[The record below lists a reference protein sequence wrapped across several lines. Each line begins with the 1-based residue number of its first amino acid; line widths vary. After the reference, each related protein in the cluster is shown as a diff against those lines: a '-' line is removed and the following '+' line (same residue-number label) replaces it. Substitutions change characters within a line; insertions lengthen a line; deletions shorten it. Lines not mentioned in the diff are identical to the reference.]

1 MRKSIPDK
9 CVILK
14 FKIVILRIYKGI
26 EELDSFKNSVV
37 TIGTFDGAHKGHQK
51 ILSRLKDIA
60 RETKGESILFTFY
73 PHPRMIVFPENHNL
87 KLLQTID
94 EKIESLASFGLDN
107 LIIYPFTKEFSRLTA
122 FEFVRD
128 ILVEKLKVKT
138 LVIGYDHQFGRNRE
152 GDLEFLKE
160 TAKIFDFDVEE
171 ISAEEVQEV
180 NVSSTKIRQ
189 SLNKGNIKRANEF
202 LGRPFLC
209 TGIVI
214 EGKKLGREL
223 GYPTLNIRINND
235 HKILPKDGVYAVRV
249 FIDDRYFN
257 AMMNIGQN
265 PTVQDSED
273 QEKKLEV
280 HIFDFEKNVYGAEV
294 KVFFEK
300 FIRDEKTFSN
310 LEELKSQLKQDE
322 SRVRTYFNTLDI

>member
-1 MRKSIPDK
+1 MRI
-9 CVILK
+9 
-14 FKIVILRIYKGI
+14 FKGI
-26 EELDSFKNSVV
+26 DELGAFKNSVV

-51 ILSRLKDIA
+51 ILSRLNDRAK
-60 RETKGESILFTFY
+60 ETQGESILFTFY

-94 EKIESLASFGLDN
+94 EKIESLAAFGLDN

-189 SLNKGNIKRANEF
+189 SLNKGNIERANEF

-223 GYPTLNIRINND
+223 GFPTLNIQVNND
-235 HKILPKDGVYAVRV
+235 HKILPKDGVYAVQV
-249 FIDDRYFN
+249 LIDEKNFRG
-257 AMMNIGQN
+257 MMNIGQN
-265 PTVQDSED
+265 PTVKNSGD

-280 HIFDFEKNVYGAEV
+280 HIFDFDKEIYGSEV
-294 KVFFEK
+294 KMFFHK

-310 LEELKSQLKQDE
+310 LEELKSQLIKDE
-322 SRVRTYFNTLDI
+322 KSVRKYFNTVRI

>member
-1 MRKSIPDK
+1 M
-9 CVILK
+9 
-14 FKIVILRIYKGI
+14 RIYKGI
-26 EELDSFKNSVV
+26 DELGAFKNSVV

-51 ILSRLKDIA
+51 ILSRLNDRAK
-60 RETKGESILFTFY
+60 ETQGESILFTFY

-152 GDLEFLKE
+152 GDLAFLKE

-189 SLNKGNIKRANEF
+189 SLNNGNIERANEF

-209 TGIVI
+209 TGIVV
-214 EGKKLGREL
+214 EGKRLGREL
-223 GYPTLNIRINND
+223 GFPTLNIEVNNE
-235 HKILPKDGVYAVRV
+235 HKILPKDGVYAVKV
-249 FIDDRYFN
+249 QIQYQHFKG
-257 AMMNIGQN
+257 MMNIGQN
-265 PTVQDSED
+265 PTVQNNTE

-280 HIFDFEKNVYGAEV
+280 HIFDFDKEVYGAEV
-294 KVFFEK
+294 KVFFQK
-300 FIRDEKTFSN
+300 FVRDEKTFSN
-310 LEELKSQLKQDE
+310 LEELKSQLIQDE
-322 SRVRTYFNTLDI
+322 KSVRTYFNTVRI

>member
-1 MRKSIPDK
+1 
-9 CVILK
+9 V
-14 FKIVILRIYKGI
+14 RIFKGI
-26 EELDSFKNSVV
+26 DELGVFKNSVV

-51 ILSRLKDIA
+51 ILSRLNDRAK
-60 RETKGESILFTFY
+60 ETQGESILFTFY

-189 SLNKGNIKRANEF
+189 SLNNGNIERANEF

-209 TGIVI
+209 TGKVV
-214 EGKKLGREL
+214 EGKRLGREL
-223 GYPTLNIRINND
+223 GFPTLNIEVNNE
-235 HKILPKDGVYAVRV
+235 HKILPKDGVYAVNV
-249 FIDDRYFN
+249 QIKDEHFEG
-257 AMMNIGQN
+257 MMNIGQN
-265 PTVQDSED
+265 PTVQKNTE

-280 HIFDFEKNVYGAEV
+280 NIFDFDKEVYGAEV
-294 KVFFEK
+294 KVFFQK

-310 LEELKSQLKQDE
+310 LEELKSQLIQDE
-322 SRVRTYFNTLDI
+322 KNVRTYFNTVRI

>member
-1 MRKSIPDK
+1 M
-9 CVILK
+9 
-14 FKIVILRIYKGI
+14 RIYKGI
-26 EELDSFKNSVV
+26 DELGAFKNSVV

-51 ILSRLKDIA
+51 ILSRLNDIA
-60 RETKGESILFTFY
+60 KETQGESILFTFY

-94 EKIESLASFGLDN
+94 EKVESLASFGLDN

-160 TAKIFDFDVEE
+160 TAKIFDFEVEE

-189 SLNKGNIKRANEF
+189 SLNNGNIERANEF

-209 TGIVI
+209 TGIVV

-223 GYPTLNIRINND
+223 GFPTLNIQVNND
-235 HKILPKDGVYAVRV
+235 HKILPKDGVYGVQV
-249 FIDDRYFN
+249 QIDEKNFRG
-257 AMMNIGQN
+257 MMNIGQN
-265 PTVQDSED
+265 PTVKNSGD
-273 QEKKLEV
+273 QEKKIEV
-280 HIFDFEKNVYGAEV
+280 HIFDFNKEIYGTEV
-294 KVFFEK
+294 KVFFHN
-300 FIRDEKTFSN
+300 FVRDEKTFSN
-310 LEELKSQLKQDE
+310 LEELKSQLIKDE
-322 SRVRTYFNTLDI
+322 KSVRKYFNTVRI

>member
-1 MRKSIPDK
+1 MRI
-9 CVILK
+9 
-14 FKIVILRIYKGI
+14 FKGI
-26 EELDSFKNSVV
+26 DKLGAFKNSVV

-51 ILSRLKDIA
+51 ILSRLNDRA
-60 RETKGESILFTFY
+60 EETGGESILFTFY

-94 EKIESLASFGLDN
+94 EKIESLDYFGLDN

-160 TAKIFDFDVEE
+160 TAKIFDFNVEE

-189 SLNKGNIKRANEF
+189 SLYDGNIERANEF
-202 LGRPFLC
+202 LGRSFLC
-209 TGIVI
+209 TGLVV

-223 GYPTLNIRINND
+223 GFPTLNIDIDNE

-249 FIDDRYFN
+249 KIQDHQYDG
-257 AMMNIGQN
+257 MMNIGQN
-265 PTVQDSED
+265 PTVEHTQAAD
-273 QEKKLEV
+273 KKLEV
-280 HIFDFEKNVYGAEV
+280 HLFDFKKEVYGEV
-294 KVFFEK
+294 ATIYFQKY
-300 FIRDEKTFSN
+300 IRNEKTFSN
-310 LEELKSQLKQDE
+310 LEELKSQLSDDE
-322 SRVRTYFNTLDI
+322 NKVRTFFDAIRP

>member
-1 MRKSIPDK
+1 MRI
-9 CVILK
+9 
-14 FKIVILRIYKGI
+14 FKGI
-26 EELDSFKNSVV
+26 DELGAFKNSVV

-51 ILSRLKDIA
+51 ILSRLNDRAK
-60 RETKGESILFTFY
+60 ETQGESILFTFY

-189 SLNKGNIKRANEF
+189 SLNNGNIERANEF

-209 TGIVI
+209 TGKVI
-214 EGKKLGREL
+214 EGKRLGREL
-223 GYPTLNIRINND
+223 GFPTLNIEVNNE
-235 HKILPKDGVYAVRV
+235 HKILPKDGVYAVNV
-249 FIDDRYFN
+249 QIKDEHFEG
-257 AMMNIGQN
+257 MMNIGQN
-265 PTVQDSED
+265 PTVQKNTE

-280 HIFDFEKNVYGAEV
+280 HIFDFDKEVYGAEV
-294 KVFFEK
+294 KVFFQK

-310 LEELKSQLKQDE
+310 LEELKSQLIQDE
-322 SRVRTYFNTLDI
+322 KNVRTYFNTVRT

>member
-1 MRKSIPDK
+1 MRI
-9 CVILK
+9 
-14 FKIVILRIYKGI
+14 FKGI
-26 EELDSFKNSVV
+26 DELGAFKNSVV

-51 ILSRLKDIA
+51 ILSRLNDRAK
-60 RETKGESILFTFY
+60 ETQGESILFTFY

-94 EKIESLASFGLDN
+94 EKIESLAAFGLDN

-189 SLNKGNIKRANEF
+189 SLNKGNIERANEF

-209 TGIVI
+209 TGIVV

-223 GYPTLNIRINND
+223 GFPTLNIQVNND
-235 HKILPKDGVYAVRV
+235 HKILPKDGVYAVQV
-249 FIDDRYFN
+249 LIDEKNFRG
-257 AMMNIGQN
+257 MMNIGQN
-265 PTVQDSED
+265 PTVKNSGD

-280 HIFDFEKNVYGAEV
+280 HIFDFDKEIYGTEV
-294 KVFFEK
+294 KMFFHK

-310 LEELKSQLKQDE
+310 LEDLKWQLIKDE
-322 SRVRTYFNTLDI
+322 KIVRKYFNTVRI

>member
-1 MRKSIPDK
+1 MRI
-9 CVILK
+9 
-14 FKIVILRIYKGI
+14 FKGI
-26 EELDSFKNSVV
+26 DELGAFKNSVV

-51 ILSRLKDIA
+51 ILSRLNDRAK
-60 RETKGESILFTFY
+60 ETQGESILFTFY
-73 PHPRMIVFPENHNL
+73 PHPRMIVFPDNHNL

-94 EKIESLASFGLDN
+94 EKIESLASLGLNN

-152 GDLEFLKE
+152 GDLDFLKE

-189 SLNKGNIKRANEF
+189 SLNNGNIERANEF

-209 TGIVI
+209 TGKVV
-214 EGKKLGREL
+214 EGKRLGREL
-223 GYPTLNIRINND
+223 GFPTLNIEVNNE
-235 HKILPKDGVYAVRV
+235 HKILPKDGVYAVNV
-249 FIDDRYFN
+249 QIKDEHFEG
-257 AMMNIGQN
+257 MMNIGQN
-265 PTVQDSED
+265 PTVQKNTE
-273 QEKKLEV
+273 QEKKIEV
-280 HIFDFEKNVYGAEV
+280 HIFDFDKEVYGAEV
-294 KVFFEK
+294 KVFFQK

-310 LEELKSQLKQDE
+310 LEELKSQLIQDE
-322 SRVRTYFNTLDI
+322 KNVRTHFNTVRI